1 LSFILFI
8 FETQGAGMIYEF
20 LKTFLLI
27 FVAEIGD
34 KTQILLMTCAAR
46 YSIIQ
51 VLFGILIGVAL
62 NHGLAIIIG
71 TYISNIINIEVLQVF
86 AGAIF
91 VIFGLFALNNEDD
104 EEANTKAV
112 KCGAVLTVAGTFFIG
127 ELGDKTQ
134 LTAMTIAMESDYPFI
149 VLLGSIAGMI
159 VVGCMGI
166 IIGTALTKRVPSYI
180 IKIISGLIFIVFGLA
195 KLFNTS
201 YIFIGN
207 EFNQGL
213 LISALGFI
221 SLFLIAK
228 LIMNR

>member
-1 LSFILFI
+1 
-8 FETQGAGMIYEF
+8 MIYEF
-20 LKTFLLI
+20 IKTFFLI
-27 FVAEIGD
+27 FVAEMGD

-51 VLFGILIGVAL
+51 VLFGIIIGVAL

-71 TYISNIINIEVLQVF
+71 SYIANIININILQIF

-91 VIFGLFALNNEDD
+91 VIFGLFAFKDDDNE
-104 EEANTKAV
+104 EGKTKALR
-112 KCGAVLTVAGTFFIG
+112 CGPVLTVAGTFFIG

-134 LTAMTIAMESDYPFI
+134 LTAMTIAMESNYPFVI
-149 VLLGSIAGMI
+149 LMGSIAGMI

-166 IIGTALTKRVPSYI
+166 IIGTALTKRVPPYI
-180 IKIISGLIFIVFGLA
+180 IKIISGLIFIVFGLI
-195 KLFNTS
+195 KLFSTS

-207 EFNQGL
+207 EFNQGI
-213 LISALGFI
+213 LIIALGFA
-221 SLFLIAK
+221 SCYLITN